1 MDTAVQEGAKVFQVG
16 IRDHPY
22 NYVSAH
28 FQAFPDP
35 PTMSA

>member
-22 NYVSAH
+22 ITSAH
-28 FQAFPDP
+28 FWTFSDP